1 MLLHAAQGERM
12 QLGVLLAN
20 GKGDDLRR
28 LARFMG
34 VELLPKEKRRD
45 LIRKLRDA
53 LNKQQIADMIR
64 DWEKLK

>member
-1 MLLHAAQGERM
+1 M
-12 QLGVLLAN
+12 QLGGLLAN
-20 GKGDDLRR
+20 GKDNDLRR

-34 VELLPKEKRRD
+34 VDVLPKEKRRD

-64 DWEKLK
+64 DWENLK

>member
-1 MLLHAAQGERM
+1 M

-34 VELLPKEKRRD
+34 VDVLPKEKRRD

>member
-1 MLLHAAQGERM
+1 M